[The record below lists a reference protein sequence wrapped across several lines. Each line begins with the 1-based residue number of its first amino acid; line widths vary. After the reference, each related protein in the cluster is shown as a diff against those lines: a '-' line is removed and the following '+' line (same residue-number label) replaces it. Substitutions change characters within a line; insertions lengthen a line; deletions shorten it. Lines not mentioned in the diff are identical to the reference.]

1 VNVGCT
7 PTKTMV
13 ASAEAA
19 HWARRAAEYGVRV
32 GDVTVDMEAVRQ
44 RKRDIVRDFRQSARA
59 SLEETRNL
67 DLVHGEARFTG
78 PRALEVRL
86 NDGGE
91 RRLTADLVFID
102 TGGRPRV
109 PDLDGLQEIPYLDS
123 TSVMELGRLPEHLVV
138 VGGGYEA
145 MEFSQM
151 FRRFG
156 SAVTVVQKSERL
168 MDREDADVSDGMR
181 QILEEDGV
189 AVFVNATAKR
199 VEAAGAGIR
208 LDVAVDGGER
218 RVEGSH
224 LLVCV
229 GRTPNTDTLNA
240 EAAGVQLDARG
251 FIKVND
257 RLETTAPGVYGI
269 GDVTGGPA
277 FTHVSY
283 DDFRILRENILR
295 GGDASKTGRLVPYTV
310 FTDPQLGRVGLTEA
324 DARAQGTN
332 IRVAKIAMDRTAR
345 ALETGRSRGFMKAV
359 VDADTQRI
367 LGCAMLCMEG
377 GEVMAVL
384 EAAMM
389 GDLSY
394 TAIKDGIFAHP
405 TLAESLNNLFM
416 TLD

>member
-1 VNVGCT
+1 
-7 PTKTMV
+7 
-13 ASAEAA
+13 
-19 HWARRAAEYGVRV
+19 
-32 GDVTVDMEAVRQ
+32 
-44 RKRDIVRDFRQSARA
+44 VRDFRQSARA

-67 DLVHGEARFTG
+67 DPVHGEARFIG

-91 RRLTADLVFID
+91 RRLSADLVFID

-123 TSVMELGRLPEHLVV
+123 TSVMELDRLPEHLVV

-277 FTHVSY
+277 FTHISY

-324 DARAQGTN
+324 DARAQGKT

-394 TAIKDGIFAHP
+394 TAIKEGIFAHP
-405 TLAESLNNLFM
+405 TLAESLNTLLM